1 MMWALLLLAAAV
13 AIPLVVE
20 ATRKPMNDKARKA
33 APGAFATLSQGVTHF
48 QWHGPET
55 GPVAVCVHGLTTPSF
70 VWGGVVEGLVSMGFR
85 VLTYDLY
92 GRGFSDRPAGIQDS
106 HFFLQQLN
114 DLLDDQQVDDDITLI
129 GYSMGGAIA
138 TAFAAD
144 QPHGLR
150 QLVLLAPAGTGRL
163 NASLAER
170 LVNLPVIGTWLMLM
184 RYPSILRKGLQREAN
199 IQSSVSNIAALQEAE
214 LDWRG
219 FVPAVR
225 ESLRGILSRPLKQEH
240 RQLAME
246 ELPVLAIWGAEDTV
260 IPLAA
265 SEIIAG
271 WNRNTQNRVI
281 EGAGHGLT
289 HTHSDE
295 VLALFK
301 DFNKVTD

>member
-1 MMWALLLLAAAV
+1 MWALLLLAAAL
-13 AIPLVVE
+13 AIPLTVE
-20 ATRKPMNDKARKA
+20 ANRKPMNAKARRS
-33 APGAFATLSQGVTHF
+33 APGKFATLSQGVTHF

-55 GPVAVCVHGLTTPSF
+55 GPVAICIHGLTTPSF
-70 VWGGVVEGLVSMGFR
+70 VWGSIADGLVKMSFR

-92 GRGFSDRPAGIQDS
+92 GRGFSDRPPGLQDAR
-106 HFFLQQLN
+106 FFLRQLD
-114 DLLDDQQVDDDITLI
+114 DLMEDQQVGDDITLI

-144 QPHGLR
+144 HPRSLR
-150 QLVLLAPAGTGRL
+150 QLVLLAPAGSGRL
-163 NASLAER
+163 DASVSER
-170 LVNLPVIGTWLMLM
+170 LVDLPVIGTWLMLL
-184 RYPSILRKGLQREAN
+184 RYPTILRNGLQMETN
-199 IQSSVSNIAALQEAE
+199 LQSSVPDIAVLQEAE

-225 ESLRGILSRPLKQEH
+225 ESLRGILASPLEREH
-240 RQLAME
+240 RRLAAE

-281 EGAGHGLT
+281 EGAGHGLNY
-289 HTHSDE
+289 THSDE

-301 DFNKVTD
+301 AFNAQTD